1 MNPDD
6 PRSPATVQ
14 RPGVSAALGHVCTLL
29 LTLTAVGFDIFTF
42 AANDYGPI
50 LASAIACALTASA
63 LIVVLWSRAPTL
75 GRVVLCLCALANLW
89 VLVDGVRRL
98 GA

>member
-1 MNPDD
+1 MRANF
-6 PRSPATVQ
+6 RLAVALAYGLVQ
-14 RPGVSAALGHVCTLL
+14 L